1 MLVALELGPEV
12 AFRQAPLFSL
22 LLIAV
27 AISVLR
33 LSVELLQVLLQIGV
47 SVRAQLERSRYVLPD
62 IVAMAQCSQQVCQML
77 QLLILWIVVVRNDGD
92 PIVELEAEGVDRV
105 VDEDQVL
112 ERSVADDSEVFD
124 EDAFLGL
131 EAVLSIES
139 ELDERLVR
147 VDQVDDRVSIL
158 AVACC
163 EYTHLVLRSALSQT
177 LSQVGSQVDAR
188 LDVLKLLLEVSSRN
202 EHSVLWLSREILRE
216 AWCLAVFSINAVGE
230 CLV

>member
-1 MLVALELGPEV
+1 MLVALELGSEV

-33 LSVELLQVLLQIGV
+33 LSVELLQVLLQIGI
-47 SVRAQLERSRYVLPD
+47 SVRAQLERGRYVLPD

-92 PIVELEAEGVDRV
+92 PVVELEAKRVDRV

-131 EAVLSIES
+131 EAVLSVES
-139 ELDERLVR
+139 ELDERLVW
-147 VDQVDDRVSIL
+147 VNQVDDRVSIL
-158 AVACC
+158 AMACC
-163 EYTHLVLRSALSQT
+163 EYAHLVLCSALSQT
-177 LSQVGSQVDAR
+177 LSQIGSQVDAR

-202 EHSVLWLSREILRE
+202 VHSVLRLSREILRE
-216 AWCLAVFSINAVGE
+216 AWRLAVFSINTVGE